1 MVRKRKKQN
10 KQWLCWLLVLVVI
23 IAAVI
28 AGVVVWQNSSEGDK
42 YNEEQTSDVSEQEEI
57 RGDETE
63 ATTTENAE
71 LKSEGVEKK
80 KVVQYE
86 GEDPNEADSLS
97 GVITR
102 ADVTG
107 QNLVIRVNIDQ
118 YLGSGRCELSLTRNG
133 TTIYTDTASI
143 VGVASTSTC
152 EGFDVPVSG
161 LGSGNTQIN
170 IKISADGREGMIR
183 GEVDI

>member
-1 MVRKRKKQN
+1 MVNKRKKQN
-10 KQWLCWLLVLVVI
+10 KQWLCWGLVLIVV

-28 AGVVVWQNSSEGDK
+28 AGVVVWQAGSTEDK
-42 YNEEQTSDVSEQEEI
+42 HYEEQTSDINEQEEVQ
-57 RGDETE
+57 ENSTE
-63 ATTTENAE
+63 AVTENAE

-80 KVVQYE
+80 KVVQYD
-86 GEDPNEADSLS
+86 GDDPNEAESLS

-118 YLGSGRCELSLTRNG
+118 YLGSGRCELSLVKGG
-133 TTIYTDTASI
+133 TTIYTDTADV

-152 EGFDVPVSG
+152 EGFDIPVSG
-161 LGSGNTQIN
+161 LGGGNIQIN
-170 IKISADGREGMIR
+170 IKVSADGREGTIR
-183 GEVDI
+183 GEVNI